1 MKVLWIDTETTG
13 LNPIENGV
21 HQVAGLIELDVIDE
35 SNTLIPFDIN
45 ANPLQDCQV
54 SSWHDK
60 NKNCEVDALSISGK
74 TKDDLGNYQS
84 YTSGMHELI
93 AILSGH
99 VNLEDKTDKFI
110 LAGYN
115 VGFDKDMLFGWG
127 TVVGCKSLGKY
138 IDHRVIDVMT
148 LARTVY
154 AMGLMVE
161 PKDFKL
167 ETLAEKYGIA
177 IDAHNALSDIQAT
190 RKLFFVLIGLIRG
203 ENIQCLIKSS

>member
-21 HQVAGLIELDVIDE
+21 HQVAGLVELSVLDK
-35 SNTLIPFDIN
+35 NNPLIQFDIN

-54 SSWHDK
+54 SSWYDK
-60 NKNCEVDALSISGK
+60 NKNCEIDALSISGK
-74 TKDDLGNYQS
+74 TKDDLSSYQS
-84 YTSGMHELI
+84 YESGMQELI
-93 AILSGH
+93 ATLSGH
-99 VNLEDKTDKFI
+99 INLEDKTDKFI

-115 VGFDKDMLFGWG
+115 VGFDKDMLFGWAK
-127 TVVGCKSLGKY
+127 VVGEKYLGKY

-148 LARTVY
+148 LARTAY
-154 AMGLMVE
+154 ALGLMLE

-167 ETLAEKYGIA
+167 ETMAEKYGIA
-177 IDAHNALSDIQAT
+177 IDAHDASSDIEAT

-203 ENIQCLIKSS
+203 EDSQCLTK

>member
-1 MKVLWIDTETTG
+1 MKILWIDTETTG

-35 SNTLIPFDIN
+35 ANPLITFDIN
-45 ANPLQDCQV
+45 ANPLWNCKV
-54 SSWHDK
+54 SSWYDK
-60 NKNCEVDALSISGK
+60 GKKCEVDALSISGK
-74 TKDDLGNYQS
+74 TKDDLLNYQT
-84 YTSGMHELI
+84 YMLGMHELTS
-93 AILSGH
+93 ILSGH

-115 VGFDKDMLFGWG
+115 VGFDKDMLFGWA
-127 TVVGCKSLGKY
+127 TVVGDKSLGKY

-148 LARTVY
+148 LARAAY

-177 IDAHNALSDIQAT
+177 IDAHNALSDIEAT

-203 ENIQCLIKSS
+203 EDI

>member
-21 HQVAGLIELDVIDE
+21 HQVAGLIELDVLDKA
-35 SNTLIPFDIN
+35 NTLISFDIN
-45 ANPLQDCQV
+45 ANPLQDCQI

-60 NKNCEVDALSISGK
+60 NKNCEIDALSISGK
-74 TKDDLGNYQS
+74 TKDDLGNYQP
-84 YTSGMHELI
+84 YTSGMQELI
-93 AILSGH
+93 ATLSGH

-115 VGFDKDMLFGWG
+115 VGFDKDMLFGWA
-127 TVVGCKSLGKY
+127 TVVGEKSLGKY

-148 LARTVY
+148 LARTAY
-154 AMGLMVE
+154 AMGLMLE

-167 ETLAEKYGIA
+167 ETLAQKYGIA
-177 IDAHNALSDIQAT
+177 IDAHDASSDIEAT
-190 RKLFFVLIGLIRG
+190 RKLFFVFIDLIQNNSKIFNRNK
-203 ENIQCLIKSS
+203 E